1 MSLTYTT
8 PVEGQAWT
16 GPGVDGLTAAIRA
29 VNGLA
34 ELVAAT
40 EPAWLIDARLSE
52 TDRVGAVDPTPM
64 TNTLLPGDGVVRA
77 VSLNTNET
85 GDGVTSTGSYLW
97 TDDPAIAV
105 TGDIDI
111 RVACE
116 SIDDV
121 TNNGLVPQ
129 AVKVAKY
136 LGDTLNTFDYMVSV
150 LNDGDANLSFGANA
164 AVVAASLDQTDGTA
178 LRWTRVAATG
188 VVSAY
193 VEDAAGA
200 VTTADGRTWTLLGTD
215 TEATGDLPDT
225 ANSILTFM
233 IGKGH
238 GGWCQVYDGVDG
250 TLVVDLDVDRDA
262 TAGLSVGDTFTDAT
276 GNVWTL
282 NEGCA
287 TFGCDRRA
295 WIVGSPGETADG
307 PFTVADAAALDI
319 GTGDFTAAMVY
330 EPSTL
335 ASGGADFRTLFF
347 KADPSTIGSTGVG
360 WGFVDYGPLGGVG
373 FALNDGAGLKSAFGS
388 WTAGARHLVVATGD
402 RDGNLRLFID
412 DMATPVATTD
422 ITGVGTLTNALSV
435 SSSSPEPGLL
445 GAVALW
451 DRVLTADELATL
463 TTYLG
468 A

>member
-40 EPAWLIDARLSE
+40 DPAWLIDARLSE

-64 TNTLLPGDGVVRA
+64 TNTLLPADGVVRA

-193 VEDAAGA
+193 IEDAAGA
-200 VTTADGRTWTLLGTD
+200 VTTADGRKWTLLGTD

-238 GGWCQVYDGVDG
+238 GGWCQVYDGIDG

-262 TAGLSVGDTFTDAT
+262 TAGLSVGDTFTDGT

-282 NEGCA
+282 NEACA

-319 GTGDFTAAMVY
+319 VGDFTVAMVY
-330 EPSTL
+330 EPSTV
-335 ASGGADFRTLFF
+335 
-347 KADPSTIGSTGVG
+347 STGGFRAILSKVDPATLGTTAVG
-360 WGFVDYGPLGGVG
+360 WAFVDYSPLGGVG
-373 FALNDGAGLKSAFGS
+373 FALNDGTGLVTAFGA
-388 WTAGARHLVVATGD
+388 WTAGERHLLVATGD

-422 ITGVGTLTNALSV
+422 ISARAGTLANALDV
-435 SSSSPEPGLL
+435 TSSNPDPALL
-445 GAVALW
+445 GAVAKW
-451 DRVLTADELATL
+451 DRVLTAGELTVLAAR
-463 TTYLG
+463 LG